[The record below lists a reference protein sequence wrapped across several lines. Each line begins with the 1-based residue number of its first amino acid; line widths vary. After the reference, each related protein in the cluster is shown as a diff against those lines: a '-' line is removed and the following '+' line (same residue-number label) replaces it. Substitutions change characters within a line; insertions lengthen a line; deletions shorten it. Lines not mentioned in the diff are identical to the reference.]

1 MNCICGGNR
10 RITFSWEILNLKHV
24 QYCGFLFF
32 FSPYTYENKIV
43 DGEQMNKNRQA
54 DGENVRA
61 IEVPVSAV
69 KFYMFR
75 CFDKVNNI
83 GAHFLRFS
91 QFIFENS
98 G

>member
-1 MNCICGGNR
+1 
-10 RITFSWEILNLKHV
+10 
-24 QYCGFLFF
+24 
-32 FSPYTYENKIV
+32 
-43 DGEQMNKNRQA
+43 MNKNRQA

-83 GAHFLRFS
+83 GGHFLRFN